1 MTDQEAKE
9 ILNKPAICKEA
20 ERSVRDMKLKLAKYS
35 GDKTEQTKHL
45 QNLDNLI
52 NLAYKQAIDLDTYED
67 LLAQYLFK
75 IGEQQAK
82 IRELVEM
89 HAISEHI
96 HEVGIDEVVKDFKS
110 KLQLR

>member
-9 ILNKPAICKEA
+9 ILNKPSICKEA

-52 NLAYKQAIDLDTYED
+52 NLAYKQAVDIDAYEE
-67 LLAQYLFK
+67 LLATYLFK
-75 IGEQQAK
+75 MGEQQAK
-82 IRELVEM
+82 IRELCELNAMSNKIVE
-89 HAISEHI
+89 
-96 HEVGIDEVVKDFKS
+96 
-110 KLQLR
+110 L

>member
-20 ERSVRDMKLKLAKYS
+20 ERSVRDMKLKLAQYT

-52 NLAYKQAIDLDTYED
+52 NLAYKQAVDIDAYEE
-67 LLAQYLFK
+67 LLATYLFK
-75 IGEQQAK
+75 MGEQQAK
-82 IRELVEM
+82 IRELCALNAMSNKIVE
-89 HAISEHI
+89 
-96 HEVGIDEVVKDFKS
+96 
-110 KLQLR
+110 L

>member
-20 ERSVRDMKLKLAKYS
+20 ERSVRDMKIKLAKYS

-52 NLAYKQAIDLDTYED
+52 NLAYKQAVDIDAYEE
-67 LLAQYLFK
+67 LLATYLFK
-75 IGEQQAK
+75 ICLLYTSPSP
-82 IRELVEM
+82 RD
-89 HAISEHI
+89 S
-96 HEVGIDEVVKDFKS
+96 
-110 KLQLR
+110 